1 MFKSIS
7 HQLYGDSSR
16 HTEIRAI
23 GVRYLT
29 ENPERFIESVVGFSW
44 SQYSSDMSK
53 QGTWA
58 DNIVI
63 QAVADAMNLK
73 IHIIES
79 NQNFSEFTLVE
90 CVHQNVLQNS
100 RSIFIGHIGERHY
113 VSTSP
118 SLSHNSN
125 AP

>member
-1 MFKSIS
+1 
-7 HQLYGDSSR
+7 
-16 HTEIRAI
+16 
-23 GVRYLT
+23 
-29 ENPERFIESVVGFSW
+29 
-44 SQYSSDMSK
+44 MSK
-53 QGTWA
+53 RGTWA

-79 NQNFSEFTLVE
+79 NQNFSELTLVE
-90 CVHQNVLQNS
+90 CAHQNVLQNF